1 MSISRR
7 NFLAALGAGGVSML
21 PFSRCLAEDLPTSL
35 TGTSPIW
42 IPSNAPITPVPTNST
57 AAGRVVIIGGGMA
70 GATVAKY
77 LRIWGGSKVL
87 VTLIEPSTTYVS
99 NIMSNLVLN
108 NQLSLSSLNFN
119 WNRLVTNY
127 GVKRIQ
133 GTVTTID
140 PVAKKV
146 FLSGSTTPIY
156 YDRLVVAP
164 GIEFDAVPGLE
175 TAAAQAQ
182 IPHAWKA
189 GSQTSTLRSQIQSM
203 AAGGTF
209 LMSIPKAP
217 YRCPPGPYE
226 RACVVADYLK
236 RYKPGSKTIVL
247 DENAGII
254 AEAKTFAQAFSSLGI
269 DYRPSTAVA
278 KVDATNRVVTTAT
291 ASTIKAN
298 VLNII
303 PNQRAGAVLSKNGL
317 VNVGGRW
324 AGVDV
329 LTYASTVSGASS
341 VHIIG
346 DSSATTQP
354 KAGHIANQEAK
365 TCADAIVRLFL
376 GLQPDQQIMTNSSC
390 YSPISSEKASW
401 LTAVFAYD
409 PVSKTMKAVANNP
422 AEASAP
428 SSDNLKEM
436 RQWFSNLMSDSFA

>member
-1 MSISRR
+1 MSITRR
-7 NFLAALGAGGVSML
+7 NFLAALGAGGMSML
-21 PFSRCLAEDLPTSL
+21 PISRGWAEDLPTSL
-35 TGTSPIW
+35 SGTNPIW
-42 IPSNAPITPVPTNST
+42 IPSTAPITPVPTNYT
-57 AAGRVVIIGGGMA
+57 AVGRVIVIGGGMA

-77 LRIWGGSKVL
+77 LRIWGGSKVQ
-87 VTLIEPSTTYVS
+87 VTLIEPSTAYVS

-127 GVKRIQ
+127 GVQRVQ

-146 FLSGSTTPIY
+146 FLSGSTTPLY

-164 GIEFDAVPGLE
+164 GIEFDVIPGLE

-189 GSQTSTLRSQIQSM
+189 GSQTTTLRSQIQNM

-254 AEAKTFAQAFSSLGI
+254 AEAKTFAQAFASLNV
-269 DYRPSTAVA
+269 DYRPATAVA
-278 KVDATNRVVTTAT
+278 KVDPVNRVVTTAT
-291 ASTIKAN
+291 GNTIKAN

-303 PNQRAGAVLSKNGL
+303 PNQRAGAVLASNGL

-329 LTYASTVSGASS
+329 LTYASTVSGAGN

-390 YSPISSEKASW
+390 YSPISSEQASW

-409 PVSKTMKAVANNP
+409 PVSKTMKVVANNP
-422 AEASAP
+422 AEAPVP

-436 RQWFSNLMSDSFA
+436 RQWFSNLMCDSFA